1 MLRFISAVPINLAKY
16 SNSPPPPPSVPSPPL
31 TALGRS
37 INFHNLQPTQFTPAT
52 LQVGPKG
59 RPFLRELPWAWGS
72 GL

>member
-1 MLRFISAVPINLAKY
+1 MVPINLAKY
-16 SNSPPPPPSVPSPPL
+16 SNSLHPVCPLPPL

-59 RPFLRELPWAWGS
+59 RAFLREPPGPGACGA
-72 GL
+72 